1 MTASS
6 GKADYNRYMRSFS
19 VFLLA
24 ALLFLPLFYLSAQI
38 PQGES
43 LEIIVNPEF
52 PEPGSV
58 ATLSLSTFSF
68 DSDGADIVWRVG
80 GVVVLQGV
88 GQKNLRVF
96 LGEAGEETR
105 VSVSVT
111 SGLGASFERS
121 ITIRPASV
129 DIIAEPLTYTPPFY
143 KGAARLTSEALVR
156 LTAAPLLV
164 DGGGRAVPSRDLI
177 YTWYEEDEPIAEISG
192 AGKQSVIV
200 SAPVEGVS
208 AAIGVRVQSRDRRL
222 AAQKYIDLVPERPRV
237 ILYEDHPT
245 LGIRYNR
252 AFTVGARVTDPE
264 TTFVVEP
271 YFFSV
276 ASRSSPNLTYNWSA
290 DGQDIFF
297 EGGDRGILTL
307 RQEGESEG
315 RVDIGLT
322 LQNVAQVLQAVE
334 QSFLVF
340 YGR

>member
-1 MTASS
+1 
-6 GKADYNRYMRSFS
+6 MRFFS
-19 VFLLA
+19 LFLLSALLA
-24 ALLFLPLFYLSAQI
+24 APFFFASAQV
-38 PQGES
+38 PEGNS
-43 LEIIVNPEF
+43 LEIVVNPEF

-58 ATLSLSTFSF
+58 ATLSLSTYSF
-68 DSDGADIVWRVG
+68 DIDAADISWRVG
-80 GVVVLQGV
+80 GVAVLQGV
-88 GQKNLRVF
+88 GQKNLRIF
-96 LGEAGEETR
+96 LGEAGEETA
-105 VSVSVT
+105 VSVSIV
-111 SGLGASFERS
+111 SGLGASFERRV
-121 ITIRPASV
+121 TIRPASV

-164 DGGGRAVPSRDLI
+164 DAGGRAIPSRELI
-177 YTWYEEDEPIAEISG
+177 YTWYEEDEPIADISG

-200 SAPVEGVS
+200 PAPVEGVS

-222 AAQKYIDLVPERPRV
+222 SAQKYIDLVPERPRV

-252 AFTVGARVTDPE
+252 AFAVGARLTDPE

-276 ASRSSPNLTYNWSA
+276 SSRSSPNLLYNWSA

-322 LQNVAQVLQAVE
+322 LQNVAQVLQGVQ

-340 YGR
+340 YGQ